1 MSEYYLVDVKS
12 ITSKVPRSEFK
23 VDELET
29 LAQSILA
36 AGGLL
41 SPLLLKQTGV
51 DSYEVLT
58 GDLEY
63 YAAVRAKEINP
74 RSAEMVNAFIVP
86 DELVDAAIEQFSA
99 LHETQPPLPPAP
111 SAKATVPATATTSI
125 AEQRLT
131 NIESRLD
138 GALRNIEQAH
148 QRDIQRLEQQITA
161 MQKQIPQKIEPL
173 KIFNT
178 ANPAELLQKMAVA
191 GIRGKTAEK
200 LIKGIEKARS
210 KSPFT
215 SFTDVVSRV
224 EGLADKRMLV
234 ILDAW
239 GGLF

>member
-1 MSEYYLVDVKS
+1 MSEYYLVDIKS

-23 VDELET
+23 VDDIEA
-29 LAQSILA
+29 LAQSILT

-51 DSYEVLT
+51 DSYEVLA
-58 GDLEY
+58 GDHEY

-74 RSAEMVNAFIVP
+74 RSAEMVNSFIVP
-86 DELVDAAIEQFSA
+86 DELIDAAIEQFTS
-99 LHETQPPLPPAP
+99 LHKTQSSLQAVDSSDAVLP
-111 SAKATVPATATTSI
+111 ATTSI

-131 NIESRLD
+131 NLESRID

-148 QRDIQRLEQQITA
+148 QRDIESLKHQIKII
-161 MQKQIPQKIEPL
+161 QKQIPQKLEPL
-173 KIFNT
+173 EIFNT
-178 ANPAELLQKMAVA
+178 ANTVELLQKMAVA

-200 LIKGIEKARS
+200 LIKGIEKARQ

-215 SFTDVVSRV
+215 SFTDVVCRI

-239 GGLF
+239 GGLY